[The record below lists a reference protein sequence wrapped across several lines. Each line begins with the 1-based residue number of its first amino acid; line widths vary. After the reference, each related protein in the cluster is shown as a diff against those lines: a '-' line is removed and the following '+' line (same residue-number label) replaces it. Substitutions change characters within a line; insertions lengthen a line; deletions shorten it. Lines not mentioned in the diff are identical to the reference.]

1 MSWAGLRAARDS
13 SDLWMSLIS
22 DGGRIPAVGVFV
34 NQKSPQVDNRIMSAV
49 TGLPLRMQ
57 SHLGEGLKW
66 AGGEA
71 SLVAGPPSYEVCI
84 LSFGIEYLTEIWNKL
99 GRSVSIMPQ
108 NLFTLLVLQRSEE
121 IH

>member
-1 MSWAGLRAARDS
+1 MAGAFQLSAFLSTRK
-13 SDLWMSLIS
+13 I
-22 DGGRIPAVGVFV
+22 
-34 NQKSPQVDNRIMSAV
+34 PQVDNRIMSAV

-57 SHLGEGLKW
+57 FHLGEGLKW
-66 AGGEA
+66 AGEKA
-71 SLVAGPPSYEVCI
+71 SPVAAPPSYEVCI